1 MESPLTTSPPRRSAR
16 STARSDFPAA
26 VGPTTATTG
35 GWSGPDTAPVSQ
47 ARAPVAVLGCRGRND
62 PMSIF
67 DKLRK
72 SATKAVDQHGD
83 KISRGLDKAAKSV
96 DERTG
101 HKHSHKIRQGV
112 SKAKEGMKR
121 L

>member
-1 MESPLTTSPPRRSAR
+1 
-16 STARSDFPAA
+16 
-26 VGPTTATTG
+26 
-35 GWSGPDTAPVSQ
+35 
-47 ARAPVAVLGCRGRND
+47 
-62 PMSIF
+62 MSIF

-72 SATKAVDQHGD
+72 SATNAVDQHGD

-112 SKAKEGMKR
+112 SKAKEGLQR
-121 L
+121 LEHRDRGHGGPPGSTPPESGPNQPK

>member
-1 MESPLTTSPPRRSAR
+1 
-16 STARSDFPAA
+16 
-26 VGPTTATTG
+26 
-35 GWSGPDTAPVSQ
+35 
-47 ARAPVAVLGCRGRND
+47 
-62 PMSIF
+62 MSIF

-101 HKHSHKIRQGV
+101 HKHSHKIRKGV
-112 SKAKEGMKR
+112 SKAKEGMQR
-121 L
+121 LEDKDRGDDGPPDSGSTPPK